1 MNNYNEYQKEI
12 SKIALK
18 AVADGLIK
26 TIGGN
31 ISLKID
37 DNLYLITATGAA
49 LDELDESNI
58 LLIDDQGLPLEK
70 TEHKPSQE
78 TGMHL
83 AIYKNRQDIRAIVH
97 LHPLVSTT
105 LISLEED
112 ISFATFEQ
120 EYFLK
125 NGYKIIPPL
134 PAGSEDLKVSTSLE
148 IKFCEILILKFHGV
162 ISIGGNLKEAYY
174 RIVELETAAQASL
187 ISKLLDKKILLP
199 KFS

>member
-1 MNNYNEYQKEI
+1 MCI
-12 SKIALK
+12 R
-18 AVADGLIK
+18 D
-26 TIGGN
+26 
-31 ISLKID
+31 
-37 DNLYLITATGAA
+37 
-49 LDELDESNI
+49 
-58 LLIDDQGLPLEK
+58 
-70 TEHKPSQE
+70 
-78 TGMHL
+78 
-83 AIYKNRQDIRAIVH
+83 RDIRAIVH

-162 ISIGGNLKEAYY
+162 VSIGGNLKEAYY